1 MGGMIFAILASFA
14 AEERRVI
21 TGRTLAGKEE
31 KASRGGFA
39 GGAAPLGYKR
49 DMQGGLLINLAEAEI
64 VRRIVSM
71 RASGCSLGA
80 IATGLNEAG
89 RLTKRGKQFYP
100 STIRY
105 ILDNPKYRGLT
116 EYYFRHD
123 GEAHCLIEGSHEA
136 ILAEAA

>member
-1 MGGMIFAILASFA
+1 
-14 AEERRVI
+14 
-21 TGRTLAGKEE
+21 
-31 KASRGGFA
+31 
-39 GGAAPLGYKR
+39 
-49 DMQGGLLINLAEAEI
+49 MQGGLLIDLAEAEI

-71 RASGCSLGA
+71 RGSGSSLGA
-80 IATGLNEAG
+80 IATALNEAG

-123 GEAHCLIEGSHEA
+123 SEAHCLIEGSHEA